1 MDALILTYTSAL
13 RVIRHARCTSMQLGD
28 PVLSRREQCGIVEAA
43 GCNGSLVDVGYLV
56 RLGLPEPTESTPLH
70 VLVGR
75 RSAHRHVSFCVEHMV
90 SPERL
95 PDSALIRLAGNVY
108 CTSPIY
114 TAFRYLNGRGL
125 GEAFVLLSEL
135 LGTYSLPA
143 EITEYLERC
152 DMVPDGCQESSVV
165 FGIEPAVDKREIAS
179 LAKRTRSRAD
189 AAFVRVADCIAGPC
203 ASPMESILLAMLG
216 LPKGY
221 GGFGCFSLPGGL
233 RPNYRIDFDENA
245 RRMSSGI
252 PYAVCDIYVPSARVD
267 IEYNGS
273 YHEGRYAWK
282 HDAARNN
289 GLRGMGIKTLQVCA
303 DQMTDLVALE
313 AFAKNLYKDSG
324 KRFVYACDGYRIR
337 QENLLAEL
345 YRATGLRFH

>member
-13 RVIRHARCTSMQLGD
+13 RVIRHARCASMQLGD
-28 PVLSRREQCGIVEAA
+28 SALSRREQCGIVEAA

-114 TAFRYLNGRGL
+114 TAFRYLKGRGL

-152 DMVPDGCQESSVV
+152 DMVPDGCLERSVA
-165 FGIEPAVDKREIAS
+165 FGIEPVVDKREVAS
-179 LAKRTRSRAD
+179 LAK
-189 AAFVRVADCIAGPC
+189 
-203 ASPMESILLAMLG
+203 
-216 LPKGY
+216 
-221 GGFGCFSLPGGL
+221 
-233 RPNYRIDFDENA
+233 
-245 RRMSSGI
+245 
-252 PYAVCDIYVPSARVD
+252 
-267 IEYNGS
+267 
-273 YHEGRYAWK
+273 
-282 HDAARNN
+282 
-289 GLRGMGIKTLQVCA
+289 
-303 DQMTDLVALE
+303 
-313 AFAKNLYKDSG
+313 KD
-324 KRFVYACDGYRIR
+324 
-337 QENLLAEL
+337 
-345 YRATGLRFH
+345 

>member
-1 MDALILTYTSAL
+1 M
-13 RVIRHARCTSMQLGD
+13 
-28 PVLSRREQCGIVEAA
+28 LSRREQCGIVEAA
-43 GCNGSLVDVGYLV
+43 VCNGSLVDVDYLA
-56 RLGLPEPTESTPLH
+56 RLGLPEPTESVPLH
-70 VLVGR
+70 VLVGC
-75 RSAHRHVSFCVEHMV
+75 RSAHRHAPCCVEHMV
-90 SPERL
+90 SPQRL
-95 PDSALIRLAGNVY
+95 PDSALVHLAGNVY

-135 LGTYSLPA
+135 LGTYSLSA
-143 EITEYLERC
+143 EITEYLECC
-152 DMVPDGCQESSVV
+152 DMMPDGCLENSAV
-165 FGIEPAVDKREIAS
+165 FGTEPVVAKREIAL
-179 LAKRTRSRAD
+179 LAKKTKSRAD
-189 AAFVRVADCIAGPC
+189 AAFVRVAGCIAGPC

-216 LPKGY
+216 LPKRY

-233 RPNYRIDFDENA
+233 HPNYRIDFDENA

-273 YHEGRYAWK
+273 YHEGGHAWT

-313 AFAKNLYKDSG
+313 AFAKNLYKESG

-345 YRATGLRFH
+345 YRATGLRFHWGARGVK

>member
-13 RVIRHARCTSMQLGD
+13 RVIRHARCASVPLGD

-43 GCNGSLVDVGYLV
+43 VCNGSLVDVDYLA
-56 RLGLPEPTESTPLH
+56 RLGLPEPTESVPLH
-70 VLVGR
+70 VLVGC
-75 RSAHRHVSFCVEHMV
+75 RSAHRHAPCCVEHMV
-90 SPERL
+90 SPQRL
-95 PDSALIRLAGNVY
+95 PDSALIHLAGNVY

-135 LGTYSLPA
+135 LGTYSLSA
-143 EITEYLERC
+143 EITEYLECC
-152 DMVPDGCQESSVV
+152 DMMPDGCLESPAV
-165 FGIEPAVDKREIAS
+165 FGIEPVVAKREIAL
-179 LAKRTRSRAD
+179 LAKKTKSRAD
-189 AAFVRVADCIAGPC
+189 AAFVRVAGCIAGPC

-233 RPNYRIDFDENA
+233 HPNYRIDFDENA

-273 YHEGRYAWK
+273 YHEGGYAWT

-313 AFAKNLYKDSG
+313 AFAKNLYKESG
-324 KRFVYACDGYRIR
+324 KRFVYACDGYRGR